1 MVWVISNTSRFLQSL
16 PIKIETLNVSDCF
29 NHAFMSPIASWDIPT
44 FGPTFEDPN
53 LQPMRPKPKSKPNW
67 LKPFSWRSFPQK
79 KSPKIPPKLPRVS
92 PPNLWQPLDEVDPAT
107 SSCIVSAC
115 ASASQLAKA
124 QDVFL
129 VPWSWQRF
137 RSRCFRCFSLVWRFN
152 VFFSVNLFAVF
163 VWGRMLGGCVSCL
176 FH

>member
-1 MVWVISNTSRFLQSL
+1 
-16 PIKIETLNVSDCF
+16 
-29 NHAFMSPIASWDIPT
+29 MSPIASWDIPT

-67 LKPFSWRSFPQK
+67 LKPFSWRSFPPQK
-79 KSPKIPPKLPRVS
+79 KSPNNSPQITPVS

-137 RSRCFRCFSLVWRFN
+137 RTRCFRCFSLVWRFN
-152 VFFSVNLFAVF
+152 GFFFCEFIYGFCLGEDVGRLCFIFVSLRFFHYIMTLLVVF
-163 VWGRMLGGCVSCL
+163 V
-176 FH
+176 